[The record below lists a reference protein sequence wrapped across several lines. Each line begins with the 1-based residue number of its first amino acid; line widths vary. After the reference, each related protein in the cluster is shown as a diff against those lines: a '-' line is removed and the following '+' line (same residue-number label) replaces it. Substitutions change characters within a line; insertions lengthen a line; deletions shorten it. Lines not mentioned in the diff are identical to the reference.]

1 MSNVDAPDVNSGETN
16 NPDLLVEQS
25 GIPAMPKTFT
35 IDTDTKILGD
45 LDVTG
50 TVTATSFVGDLSS
63 GQSFVKLEE
72 ADTGSDTEAPE
83 NPKLLLVGGDDL
95 WDGEVNI
102 LNDFKID
109 VGDDIELN
117 AGDDVDISAE
127 ENVNITSVD
136 YMDLISEDN
145 IYLTAEGKID
155 LEADDYIELNS
166 EVRMIGEVVMVEN
179 LPTTD
184 PVNAG
189 QLWNDNGTLKVS
201 AG

>member
-1 MSNVDAPDVNSGETN
+1 MSNVNAPDVGSGETN
-16 NPDLLVEQS
+16 NPDLLSEQS
-25 GIPAMPKTFT
+25 GMPNMSSTKTFT
-35 IDTDTKILGD
+35 VDTNMQ
-45 LDVTG
+45 VN
-50 TVTATSFVGDLSS
+50 GDLSVLS
-63 GQSFVKLEE
+63 NGAFAKVFAA
-72 ADTGSDTEAPE
+72 ADPGGDSDAPVS
-83 NPKLLLVGGDDL
+83 PKLLSIGGDSL
-95 WDGEVNI
+95 WDAEIEV
-102 LNDFKID
+102 LNDVTITT
-109 VGDDIELN
+109 GDDIELN

-189 QLWNDNGTLKVS
+189 QLWNDNGTLKIS

>member
-1 MSNVDAPDVNSGETN
+1 MSNVNAPDVGSGETN
-16 NPDLLVEQS
+16 NPDLLSEQS
-25 GIPAMPKTFT
+25 GMPNMSSKKTFT
-35 IDTDTKILGD
+35 VDTNML
-45 LDVTG
+45 VN
-50 TVTATSFVGDLSS
+50 GDLSVLS
-63 GQSFVKLEE
+63 NGAFAKVFTA
-72 ADTGSDTEAPE
+72 ADLDGDSDAPVS
-83 NPKLLLVGGDDL
+83 PKLLSIGGDSL
-95 WDGEVNI
+95 WDAEIEV
-102 LNDFKID
+102 LNDVTITT
-109 VGDDIELN
+109 GDDIELN

-166 EVRMIGEVVMVEN
+166 EVRMIGEVIMAEN
-179 LPTTD
+179 LPTID

-189 QLWNDNGTLKVS
+189 QLWNDNGTLKIS